1 MAKTSKKTDPEL
13 WEKVKEDVTAGDK
26 GGRPGQWS
34 ARKAQMAVQDYKKEG
49 GGYTGPKSEDNSLVK
64 WTDEDWGTKSGGKS
78 TETGERYLPKDARKA
93 LSPAEYAETTA
104 KKRRDTAKGQQFSRQ
119 PDAIAGKTR
128 AYRDGLPP
136 KEQLIREARGLGIKG
151 RSTMTKDELS
161 RAIASARGG
170 S

>member
-49 GGYTGPKSEDNSLVK
+49 GGYVGPKSEDNSLAK
-64 WTDEDWGTKSGGKS
+64 WTEEDWGTKSGEKS
-78 TETGERYLPKDARKA
+78 AETGERYLPKDARKA
-93 LSPAEYAETTA
+93 LSPADYAETTA
-104 KKRRDTAKGQQFSRQ
+104 KKRRDTAEGRQFSRQ
-119 PDAIAGKTR
+119 PGAIARKT
-128 AYRDGLPP
+128 AAFRDGLPP
-136 KEQLIREARGLGIKG
+136 KEELIRQARRLGIRG
-151 RSTMTKDELS
+151 RSAMTKAELS
-161 RAIASARGG
+161 RAIASARRG

>member
-1 MAKTSKKTDPEL
+1 MAKTSKKTDPKL

-34 ARKAQMAVQDYKKEG
+34 ARKAQTAVQEYKKEG
-49 GGYTGPKSEDNSLVK
+49 GGYIGPKSENNALAK
-64 WTDEDWGTKSGGKS
+64 WTDENWGTKSGMKS

-93 LSPAEYAETTA
+93 LSPAEYSKTTA
-104 KKRRDTAKGQQFSRQ
+104 KKRRDTAEGRQFSRQ
-119 PDAIAGKTR
+119 PDAIAKKTA
-128 AYRDGLPP
+128 AYRDGLPS

-151 RSTMTKDELS
+151 RSAMTKDELS
-161 RAIASARGG
+161 RAILSARGG